1 MSQRRHQDLDE
12 ALTNLYNAAVDLH
25 VAQDQIGTQPI
36 QHVVV
41 NDDAQEMPD
50 AENDVAVNMDVNDHE
65 EVQQEQNESSSSNEL
80 LGSGDETPPYD
91 EPTSGDDNVDDNVDD
106 GVVNIDENDQA
117 NGKILHKK
125 VKLSFHRC
133 TFSDQAERIETV
145 NINNGDGANFRERS
159 LAPILEYALNT
170 FQENGVTFNLP
181 NGLSYDISEVI
192 REARE
197 NPQLWTSVQPR
208 FESLES
214 FGRLIM
220 QIQAFGGT
228 TQIYKTMTR
237 LEKKIDANVVT
248 SKKILTQARS
258 SAQTSSANLQ
268 MTVRE
273 RITQKKSPW
282 KVGKVSAA
290 NVYVRR
296 SLDKYGLASGY
307 ESKDPLNQTVYTL
320 SDEDDD
326 DEDEE
331 NGEKRCENPECP
343 HEQDESE
350 DEGQEL
356 LKTYTRKRKHDQDQG
371 PGAGGAAGAIAT

>member
-1 MSQRRHQDLDE
+1 MSDRQYQILDE
-12 ALTNLYNAAVDLH
+12 ALVNLYNAAVDLH
-25 VAQDQIGTQPI
+25 VAQEQTGTQPI

-41 NDDAQEMPD
+41 DDDTQEMPD
-50 AENDVAVNMDVNDHE
+50 AENDVAVNMDVNDQE
-65 EVQQEQNESSSSNEL
+65 EVQQEQNESSSSSEL

-91 EPTSGDDNVDDNVDD
+91 EPTSGDDDVDDNVGD

-117 NGKILHKK
+117 N
-125 VKLSFHRC
+125 
-133 TFSDQAERIETV
+133 DQAERIETV

-343 HEQDESE
+343 HEQNESE

-356 LKTYTRKRKHDQDQG
+356 LKTYTRKRKHDQDQD